1 MATNEPF
8 QPSISVVIPVF
19 NGSRYLGEAIQSA
32 LDQSYQNKEVIVV
45 NDGSKDDGKTEAVAR
60 SFGDRI
66 RYFSKEN
73 GGVSTALNMGIREA
87 KGEYIAWLSH
97 DDAFNPQK
105 LVAQVAFLA
114 EIASDYRD
122 KVIPY
127 ANFEYMDEQSKI
139 FGRYRHPLV
148 LPEKFYQALLCE
160 MVFEGSPCRRRR
172 FGVNGCTTL
181 IPKKAFDKLGMFD
194 ERLRTTQDFDMWFRM
209 NMSYDF
215 VLMED
220 FLLRSRMHPEQGV
233 KVMKDIATAEVD
245 ALYNRALDYYAPGS
259 DKFDL
264 DWAQVVLA
272 LRMSPRKKTAYRRA
286 LQLYQKQGR
295 KKGISGYIVLAKT
308 WNKGF
313 DLVYRLLD
321 RMGRERPS

>member
-8 QPSISVVIPVF
+8 QPMISVVIPVY

-32 LDQSYQNKEVIVV
+32 LDQSYQRKEVIVV

-60 SFGDRI
+60 SFGGRI

-73 GGVSTALNMGIREA
+73 GGVSTALNTGIREA

-114 EIASDYRD
+114 EIALDYRD

-127 ANFEYMDEQSKI
+127 ADFEYMDEQSKI

-181 IPKKAFDKLGMFD
+181 IPKKAFDKIGMFD
-194 ERLRTTQDFDMWFRM
+194 EKLRTTQDFDMWFRM
-209 NMSYDF
+209 NTTYDF
-215 VLMED
+215 VLMDEL
-220 FLLRSRMHPEQGV
+220 LLRSRMHPEQGV
-233 KVMKDIATAEVD
+233 KVMKDIATVEVD
-245 ALYNRALDYYAPGS
+245 LLYARALDFYQPGS
-259 DKFDL
+259 VKFDL
-264 DWAQVVLA
+264 DLAQTVLA
-272 LRMSPRKKTAYRRA
+272 LRMSPRKKTAYKRA
-286 LQLYQKQGR
+286 LELYRKGGG
-295 KKGISGYIVLAKT
+295 KKGDARYILLAKI
-308 WNKGF
+308 WNRAF
-313 DLVYRLLD
+313 ELSLRAV
-321 RMGRERPS
+321 ERRKNG